1 MILHLDDITHYDS
14 NSTGGT
20 LYVSYGDSFFPEESW
35 YDLVSVDLKRWMPA
49 LISFGA
55 NHSDMCN
62 LEFMDGPY
70 CIRLMRQ
77 ENNKVV
83 AKFYDSNKL
92 IDQTEV
98 DILSFLA
105 SVTACC
111 RKFDRS
117 LYENG
122 YDSQFS
128 EEIRSLKGIWDGN
141 I

>member
-1 MILHLDDITHYDS
+1 M
-14 NSTGGT
+14 
-20 LYVSYGDSFFPEESW
+20 
-35 YDLVSVDLKRWMPA
+35 VSVDLKRWMPA

-62 LEFMDGPY
+62 LEFIDGPY

-98 DILSFLA
+98 DILSFLG

-117 LYENG
+117 LYKNG
-122 YDSQFS
+122 FDSQFP
-128 EEIRSLKGIWDGN
+128 EEIRSLKGILDGN

>member
-1 MILHLDDITHYDS
+1 MILHLDDITHYNE
-14 NSTGGT
+14 NSAGGS
-20 LYVSYGDSFFPEESW
+20 LYFSYADTFFPEEAW
-35 YDLVSVDLKRWMPA
+35 YDLVSADLERWVPA

-77 ENNKVV
+77 ENNSVV
-83 AKFYDSNKL
+83 AKFYDSNKF

-122 YDSQFS
+122 FDPQFS
-128 EEIRSLKGIWDGN
+128 EEIHSLKGILDRN